1 MPKLPVLKPR
11 EVIKILRKIGFEEE
25 RSKGSHIQFFKGEV
39 RVTIAIHNK
48 DVRKGTLVN
57 IIRQSGLSIEE
68 FIKLIKS

>member
-39 RVTIAIHNK
+39 RVTIAIPNK
-48 DVRKGTLVN
+48 DIKKGTLVN
-57 IIRQSGLSIEE
+57 IIRQAGLTTEE
-68 FIKLIKS
+68 FIKLI